1 MPVDNR
7 QKCSSFVL
15 MHPITI
21 RPLAG
26 DAGAL
31 TAPPAMA
38 ERFHFWRGQS
48 GRRYAFTV
56 FAHGG
61 VPAFEQYVAL
71 FVKREGQDRVIVAIG
86 TMKQPFTGFFDEIH
100 VHLTENESDLVAVF
114 EDLSV
119 LAKPAPREIGTFSN
133 LPVFSIG
140 KRLEPCGTIQLRAV
154 PLFKRAASHSNV
166 ASRIPSVS
174 NSFTVAST

>member
-1 MPVDNR
+1 
-7 QKCSSFVL
+7 

-21 RPLAG
+21 RSLAG

-56 FAHGG
+56 FSGEP
-61 VPAFEQYVAL
+61 VPAFERFVAL
-71 FVKREGQDRVIVAIG
+71 FVKRQNDARVVIAVSTKKHPLFKG
-86 TMKQPFTGFFDEIH
+86 DFDEIH
-100 VHLTENESDLVAVF
+100 VHLTENDEELADAM
-114 EDLSV
+114 EDIAV
-119 LAKPAPREIGTFSN
+119 LAKPAAREVGTFSN

-174 NSFTVAST
+174 NSFTVANT